1 MAVEKAP
8 LMDAMT
14 AVCWAASQAAWK
26 VDCMDTRVQVRVS
39 RSVNEND
46 DEVQSG
52 PY

>member
-26 VDCMDTRVQVRVS
+26 VDCMGTSQS
-39 RSVNEND
+39 KQAVNEKV

-52 PY
+52 SH